1 MPWRAQA
8 MKDVASC
15 DKLRLGASTRQ
26 PADFRMGKPN
36 PQGLSLT
43 EFIGQR
49 SKPGE
54 LKHLMYPEERTSTE
68 TPLVVASESGLGQW
82 SSFKNGNAL
91 GKAAKQGDSP
101 VPVERAKILE

>member
-15 DKLRLGASTRQ
+15 DKLRLGASTRL

-36 PQGLSLT
+36 PQGLSLA

-49 SKPGE
+49 SEPGE

-68 TPLVVASESGLGQW
+68 TPRVVASESGSGQW
-82 SSFKNGNAL
+82 SSSKNRNAL
-91 GKAAKQGDSP
+91 EKAAIQGDSP
-101 VPVERAKILE
+101 VRVEKTEILE

>member
-15 DKLRLGASTRQ
+15 DKLRLGASTRL

-36 PQGLSLT
+36 PQGLSFA
-43 EFIGQR
+43 EFIGVR
-49 SKPGE
+49 SEPGE

-68 TPLVVASESGLGQW
+68 TPLVVASESGSGQW
-82 SSFKNGNAL
+82 SSSKNRNAL
-91 GKAAKQGDSP
+91 EKAAIQGDSP
-101 VPVERAKILE
+101 VRVEKTKILE

>member
-1 MPWRAQA
+1 

-15 DKLRLGASTRQ
+15 DKLRLGASTRL

-36 PQGLSLT
+36 PQGLSLA

-49 SKPGE
+49 SEPGE

-68 TPLVVASESGLGQW
+68 TPRVVASESGSGQW
-82 SSFKNGNAL
+82 SHFKNRNAL
-91 GKAAKQGDSP
+91 EKAAIQGDSP
-101 VPVERAKILE
+101 VRVERSEILE